1 MRAFRIG
8 YAVVGLAP
16 LVWVAC
22 TGDTSTP
29 TPDASTPVDAG
40 KDVAV
45 IVDSGPDVVDAGSD
59 AIADA
64 AVDTGPAKFACD
76 PQSCDLGQ
84 QACCYGGLNQGVCQ
98 PIGDGSAFCN
108 KGAASQFNCARSADC
123 KSGSI
128 CCATDSQLSLGDASF
143 GFFGR
148 CTTTCTGSGL
158 ITAYVL
164 CSGANDTTTCA
175 DAAAD
180 GGPKTCSPVT
190 TTTKF
195 PPSYFY
201 CK

>member
-1 MRAFRIG
+1 MRIFRVG
-8 YAVVGLAP
+8 YVVVGLAP
-16 LVWVAC
+16 LGWIAC
-22 TGDTSTP
+22 TGDAVTT
-29 TPDASTPVDAG
+29 TPDASVGNDAG
-40 KDVAV
+40 SDVAV
-45 IVDSGPDVVDAGSD
+45 IKDSGPDGKIDDAATDVVVDAGPS
-59 AIADA
+59 
-64 AVDTGPAKFACD
+64 KFACD

-123 KSGSI
+123 NGGSV

-148 CTTTCTGSGL
+148 CASTCTSSAL

-180 GGPKTCSPVT
+180 GGPKTCAPVV